1 MTGIKKIKPFSGL
14 EKLEKAVLEFNALKD
29 SSIQDVLSIYLNG
42 IEALFPQMICS
53 VHQVKNNRLY
63 NLSSPSL
70 PASYINEL
78 ENTLI
83 GDNVGSCGTSAFLKS
98 KVIVTDI
105 SNDVRWEN
113 YKTQALDHQLHA
125 CWSHPIINS
134 EGTVIATFA
143 IYYKQIKFPESQELE
158 TIDRSVDILKLI
170 LENRQNYE
178 AIREAAILMEQGQEL
193 AHFGNWEWDIQNNI
207 VKWSDSLYA
216 IYGLSKE
223 SFVATFEGYQNL
235 LHAEDKLPVY
245 NHIRNAV
252 ESKKD
257 VTFEERIIRPSGELR
272 YLKSW
277 GKVKTDKSGYAIK
290 MIGACLDITETK
302 MVQEKLLASE
312 LRLRSL
318 IDTQTNYVVRT
329 DLTGNY
335 TYCNNKYTEDFGW
348 YFKNQSF
355 LGLKYDVTVVP
366 YHHLSLTKI
375 IANCLENPGK
385 VYQIELDSIKRKGG
399 IKTILWHFI
408 CLTDSRGEPSEMQFT
423 GIDVSKRKKAENSLR
438 ISNERYEYV
447 NKATN
452 DAIYDWDITNDHTE
466 WGDGFEHLFGYETGD
481 EKYPLE
487 KWVSLLHPD
496 DRSEI
501 LQKLKAELA
510 DKTKNSLQLEY
521 RFLKTNGN
529 YAYVKENGYI
539 LRNEASE
546 ATRMI
551 GVLRDVTK
559 QRREESHFRL
569 LESVVTHTNN
579 PVLIAESDPNDVT
592 GLKIVYTNEALTKLT
607 CYTSEEL
614 TGKSPL
620 ILIGNHFNINILNLA
635 VNDAG
640 MPEPVVTETAVY
652 KKNGDS
658 VWMSLSLSPVADHDG
673 SLKLWICVG
682 QDITERINYIKAIEK
697 QNKKLQQI
705 AWMQSHVVRAPL
717 ARLMGVIDLIKN
729 YPNTELE
736 QKELLDHLLSSAH
749 EFDEIIRDISGKT
762 VQP

>member
-1 MTGIKKIKPFSGL
+1 MTDIKKTKPFSGL
-14 EKLEKAVLEFNALKD
+14 EKLEKAVLEFNALKG

-42 IEALFPQMICS
+42 IEALFPEMICS

-70 PASYINEL
+70 PTAYINEL

-98 KVIVTDI
+98 KIIVTDI
-105 SNDVRWEN
+105 SNDIRWEN
-113 YKTQALDHQLHA
+113 YKTQALVHQLNA

-134 EGTVIATFA
+134 EGIVIATFA
-143 IYYKQIKFPESQELE
+143 IYYKQIKFPDAKELE

-178 AIREAAILMEQGQEL
+178 AIREASLLMEQGQAL
-193 AHFGNWEWDIQNNI
+193 AHFGNWEWDIHNNV

-216 IYGLSKE
+216 IYGLSKD
-223 SFVATFEGYQNL
+223 SFLATFEGYQNL
-235 LHAEDKLPVY
+235 LHPDDKLPVY

-252 ESKKD
+252 QSKED

-277 GKVKTDKSGYAIK
+277 GKVKTDEFGNSIK

-312 LRLRSL
+312 SRLRSL
-318 IDTQTNYVVRT
+318 VDTQTNYVVRT
-329 DLTGNY
+329 DLSGNY
-335 TYCNNKYTEDFGW
+335 TYCNNKYAEDFGW
-348 YFKNQSF
+348 YFKNESF
-355 LGLKYDVTVVP
+355 LGLKYEVTVVP
-366 YHHLSLTKI
+366 YHHQSLTEI

-385 VYQIELDSIKRKGG
+385 VYQIELDSIRKKGG
-399 IKTILWHFI
+399 VRTILWHFI
-408 CLTDSRGEPSEMQFT
+408 CLTHSRGEPSEMQCT

-466 WGDGFEHLFGYETGD
+466 WGDGFERLFGYVTSD
-481 EKYPLE
+481 ENYPLD

-496 DRSEI
+496 DRSRVVHK
-501 LQKLKAELA
+501 LQAELS
-510 DKTKNSLQLEY
+510 DKTKNSLSQDY

-539 LRNEASE
+539 LRNEEGE

-579 PVLIAESDPNDVT
+579 SVLIAESDPNDIT
-592 GLKIVYTNEALTKLT
+592 GLKIVYTNEAFTKLT
-607 CYTSEEL
+607 SYTSEEL

-620 ILIGNHFNINILNLA
+620 ILVGNNFNINIVNKA
-635 VNDAG
+635 VNGAG
-640 MPEPVVTETAVY
+640 IPEPLVTETVLY
-652 KKNGDS
+652 KKNGEP
-658 VWMSLSLSPVADHDG
+658 VWMSLSLSPVADYDG

-682 QDITERINYIKAIEK
+682 QDITERVNYIKAIEQ
-697 QNKKLQQI
+697 QNKQLQQI

-717 ARLMGVIDLIKN
+717 ARLMGVVDLIKN
-729 YPNTELE
+729 YPNTESE
-736 QKELLDHLLSSAH
+736 KNELLDHLLSSAH
-749 EFDEIIRDISGKT
+749 EFDEIIRDISDKT
-762 VQP
+762 VQL